1 MFFDTH
7 AHYDD
12 VKFDSDRDQLLA
24 SMPASGVEL
33 IVDPA
38 SDITSGERA
47 MDIAHR
53 FPFVYFAAGVHP
65 HEAQEAPEDYL
76 EQVKR
81 QAGDEKCVAI
91 GEIGLDYHYDFSP
104 RPVQKEAFDRQLS
117 LARELSKPVII
128 HEREAAA
135 DCLDILR
142 LHRGIEGVVHCFSGS
157 WETARE
163 ILDLGLHISFTG
175 VVTFKNARRPVE
187 VAEKMP
193 MERMMIE
200 TDSPY
205 MAPEPCRGRRN
216 SSLYLKYIAQRIAQ
230 LRRMDVEDVARITL
244 ENGKR
249 FFRIGEGED
258 R

>member
-12 VKFDSDRDQLLA
+12 VKFDADRDELLS

-38 SDITSGERA
+38 SDIASGERA
-47 MDIAHR
+47 MDIARR

-65 HEAQEAPEDYL
+65 HEAQEAPKDYS

-104 RPVQKEAFDRQLS
+104 RPVQKEVFD
-117 LARELSKPVII
+117 
-128 HEREAAA
+128 
-135 DCLDILR
+135 
-142 LHRGIEGVVHCFSGS
+142 RGIEGVVHCFSGS

-187 VAEKMP
+187 VAQKMP

-230 LRRMDVEDVARITL
+230 LRQMDVEDVARITL

-249 FFRIGEGED
+249 FFRIGEGGTP
-258 R
+258 

>member
-12 VKFDSDRDQLLA
+12 VKFDADRDELLS

-38 SDITSGERA
+38 SDIASGERA
-47 MDIAHR
+47 MDIARR

-65 HEAQEAPEDYL
+65 HEAQEAPKDYS

-104 RPVQKEAFDRQLS
+104 RPVQKE
-117 LARELSKPVII
+117 V
-128 HEREAAA
+128 
-135 DCLDILR
+135 

-187 VAEKMP
+187 VAQKMP

-230 LRRMDVEDVARITL
+230 LRQMDVEDVARITL

-249 FFRIGEGED
+249 FFRIGEGGTP
-258 R
+258 